1 MFARSIQTV
10 VKLLTMERSDFI
22 RLISDH
28 PVGLQPDVKVLAAAA
43 AEARALNMISI
54 ANGMTRKGQ
63 QNAQEAGVK
72 IITNAPLDKALDERF
87 VYRMYDEGRSAIPTL
102 IMMKLAVEGKRTSN
116 QTSSGTQAKWG
127 YPMARQ
133 ITSKQTSSGTEFGW
147 DYCMAGECF
156 YPAVWERTPHQTSS
170 VTEAKWDYSMAKR
183 SVNLMYHANVKIL
196 AGTDYS
202 TNNFAL
208 ARPEIGSALH
218 EELELLVDAGLK
230 PADAI
235 RAATAT
241 AAATFRMDDRG
252 EITPGWRADLVLLKD
267 NPLTNISNIRTIKQV
282 WTADVSWTPS

>member
-28 PVGLQPDVKVLAAAA
+28 PGGLQPDVKVLAAAA

-54 ANGMTRKGQ
+54 AKGMTRKGQ

-72 IITNAPLDKALDERF
+72 IITNAPIDKALDERF

-116 QTSSGTQAKWG
+116 
-127 YPMARQ
+127 
-133 ITSKQTSSGTEFGW
+133 
-147 DYCMAGECF
+147 
-156 YPAVWERTPHQTSS
+156 QTSS

-282 WTADVSWTPS
+282 WTAGVSWTPP